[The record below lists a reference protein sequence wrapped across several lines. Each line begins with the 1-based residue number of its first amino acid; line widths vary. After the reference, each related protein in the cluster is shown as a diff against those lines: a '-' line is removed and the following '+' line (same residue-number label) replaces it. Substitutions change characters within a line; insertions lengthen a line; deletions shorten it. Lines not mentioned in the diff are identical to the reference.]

1 MAAFEIIK
9 LPGNMTNTIHRL
21 SPSEMKEVKG
31 GVLPPPKTKWSCLVD
46 GYYYDVCYSVQ
57 PQVPCGYATACTDIG
72 DCTSP
77 MDLCVV

>member
-1 MAAFEIIK
+1 MTKTIRSLSAA
-9 LPGNMTNTIHRL
+9 
-21 SPSEMKEVKG
+21 EMKEIKG
-31 GVLPPPKTKWSCLVD
+31 GVLPPPPKTKWSCLVD

-57 PQVPCGYATACTDIG
+57 PQVPCGYSSPCTAIG